1 MKKFS
6 YSNLFLDALNLVLNY
21 KYLWLLGLLAALSG
35 SEVSNFRNTS
45 DLSLSGSGSFS
56 YLSNYFSDSARLT
69 SSLGTNGE
77 RFLTATASTLL
88 LGIVLW
94 VVGSIGQIALIKA
107 AETLNG
113 NHGMALPEA
122 LRAGIRFLMPV
133 IGIAAVLYGP
143 YYGAS
148 ILIGRALASSI
159 ANDLTAFPTVPFV
172 LLLLILFP
180 LGVFV
185 GAVYPLAQ
193 RGVVSHG
200 LGVIP
205 GITAGWR
212 FLWQNLKRLIFI
224 VLILALLLLVYSG
237 IVSAILLPLA
247 GGTVFPALFTWL
259 ETGSISAGQV
269 LSIAGFS
276 LLGTVLSAPITAY
289 ASVVMTLAYCTL
301 SEQAQTRL
309 NAKRKHAAA

>member
-21 KYLWLLGLLAALSG
+21 KYLWLLVLLAALSG

-45 DLSLSGSGSFS
+45 ELSLSGSGSFS
-56 YLSNYFSDSARLT
+56 YLSNYFSDSARLA

-133 IGIAAVLYGP
+133 IGIAAVLYVE
-143 YYGAS
+143 
-148 ILIGRALASSI
+148 ALWH
-159 ANDLTAFPTVPFV
+159 
-172 LLLLILFP
+172 
-180 LGVFV
+180 
-185 GAVYPLAQ
+185 Y
-193 RGVVSHG
+193 
-200 LGVIP
+200 
-205 GITAGWR
+205 W
-212 FLWQNLKRLIFI
+212 
-224 VLILALLLLVYSG
+224 
-237 IVSAILLPLA
+237 
-247 GGTVFPALFTWL
+247 
-259 ETGSISAGQV
+259 
-269 LSIAGFS
+269 
-276 LLGTVLSAPITAY
+276 
-289 ASVVMTLAYCTL
+289 
-301 SEQAQTRL
+301 
-309 NAKRKHAAA
+309 